1 MIKTKSKLKKYLH
14 NRKLVVISSLL
25 LGITMLTLFLVNAY
39 YYQILPPILTPIS
52 INKIMEEDPSTA
64 KTSIEKKIIDRVN
77 KAAQKESRYKTDSTA
92 HQDAVKELYIAGT
105 MLHVVRVEPNGEKL
119 DDLDKIEEAAVIK
132 LKGTNALTSG
142 SVLDEKGNLQA
153 TANLPIIPS
162 KSDSVLDENGNLQA
176 TANLPTNSSDSK
188 QSSGSS
194 SCVQGTFGC
203 PYDFAWGDDKAQGC
217 KISISGYYCWK
228 DANGD
233 AQFRVINLP
242 STLIQADIYFANS
255 AANVAKHFTKD
266 QIYNVLNI
274 NDNTDTKIIDK
285 RLEDFFKAFRVYDP
299 ARATIMSDLGINNSS
314 SASSTSTLE
323 ETDAAKVARLQAD
336 KIKILSTSYNAAT
349 NNDGLAKCQTAA
361 ATIKGKC
368 IPVQGGGY
376 VVVEENSNITS
387 ISYNTG
393 ASAGRPTSL
402 DKYYQSAAE
411 CKKMGLSPA
420 EICEEK
426 ITIGTSGSQTKY
438 YIVAKD
444 TEERKEFLKYEFRT
458 PAPAQPAT
466 PITPVCNC
474 DPGYKCQVSRGIPG
488 CVYDPSSTVN
498 IKPSKNSLLPGDSCA
513 KGSNSSCSSGDCRKT
528 ADLSGKV
535 GWFCMAES
543 TFTDNIVDS
552 STNKIIKKKN
562 TFLCQNNNECA
573 SDYCSSNYILGLWE
587 GYRECRNNPFI
598 LVSEIKPSNDSNDD
612 EPVKLPKSKAEQRV
626 ENLQSKYEQIIFKNP
641 DAFNHIETTMKDCE
655 KTYPN
660 QCIPV
665 PGKKGRAVRD
675 KGILDKAEEF
685 KIELPETE

>member
-242 STLIQADIYFANS
+242 STLIQADIYFDNS

-393 ASAGRPTSL
+393 ASAGRPTSFIGNIS
-402 DKYYQSAAE
+402 DTTYTNEFE
-411 CKKMGLSPA
+411 CETAVRAGEKCKHISGASSGTGSGMGYKIVIDQPY
-420 EICEEK
+420 IK
-426 ITIGTSGSQTKY
+426 ITFG
-438 YIVAKD
+438 
-444 TEERKEFLKYEFRT
+444 T
-458 PAPAQPAT
+458 PAPAQPADQS
-466 PITPVCNC
+466 PITPNTNEGTIYAPSTGTFGKTAQQQCEATKTIGYECQPAGFKDGAVTYKLVKTDVAEQVDTNPLSAEQQKQQITSNQIGLGAVGCIVGAGLFAIATGGFGLSALGLCATGLLAGSVIGSRLSVSNNSSVPTSQYSQSDLNNVVKDTGMNSLKVNILTD
-474 DPGYKCQVSRGIPG
+474 DPGKCKNGGGEVSGFYG
-488 CVYDPSSTVN
+488 
-498 IKPSKNSLLPGDSCA
+498 
-513 KGSNSSCSSGDCRKT
+513 GS
-528 ADLSGKV
+528 A
-535 GWFCMAES
+535 A
-543 TFTDNIVDS
+543 I
-552 STNKIIKKKN
+552 
-562 TFLCQNNNECA
+562 
-573 SDYCSSNYILGLWE
+573 
-587 GYRECRNNPFI
+587 GYR
-598 LVSEIKPSNDSNDD
+598 L
-612 EPVKLPKSKAEQRV
+612 
-626 ENLQSKYEQIIFKNP
+626 Y
-641 DAFNHIETTMKDCE
+641 
-655 KTYPN
+655 
-660 QCIPV
+660 QCN
-665 PGKKGRAVRD
+665 
-675 KGILDKAEEF
+675 
-685 KIELPETE
+685 